1 MRARIAQDEQ
11 VAQAAWE
18 RVVSLNPAYGRG
30 EQHIQGG
37 AAPRLEGSRWSNNK
51 RNLRLSGSVGL
62 LVAQRLA
69 FGVLVLLSIIF
80 LTYLGLDMASGTA
93 LYPAAG
99 EAARSTVSYLSQVMR
114 GDLGLS
120 HAGSVTRVPVPVS
133 QMVSE
138 RVPRSLGLLAC
149 SLIIA
154 AVTGISL
161 GVLGAMYRRSRG
173 ALVLLIASITGM
185 SVPSFFAALLLQ
197 LLVLRL
203 MGVFHRAILPVGGF
217 GWDAH
222 LVLPAIVL
230 AARPVAQIAR
240 ITFVKLSEV
249 LDEDFVRTAYS
260 KGLTNRG
267 VLFRHALR
275 NTAIPIL
282 TTIAVS
288 LRFSLSSLPVVEYF
302 FAWPG
307 VGFTLLKAI
316 SQQDD
321 NSTVALLL
329 ILGVLFIVVNLLL
342 EISYRF
348 IDPRLRDQTPL
359 HTEQSEWQSPTKW
372 AKGVWNAVKEL
383 ASDNP
388 ITEWIARRRNPPE
401 LSHVRRV
408 REKAEAVV
416 EVTEERKDR
425 RSHGRLRNY
434 VHNVPL
440 IAGAIIVVGLLVV
453 VIFGPMIAP
462 ASPYTTHGLERVD
475 GKYLVPPFSPSKAFP
490 WGSDPLGRDI
500 MSLILVGAQQT
511 LALAALVV
519 AARLIVGLIL
529 GTVAGWFS
537 GKLIDKLVQ
546 RIAEIISAFPML
558 LLAMMLI
565 LAIGIRQ
572 GVRPF
577 VIALC
582 FVGWG
587 EIMQFVRGEML
598 TLRSQPFIES
608 ASAIA
613 VRTPRIITRHILPHM
628 TPSLIPIAAI
638 EMGAV
643 LMLLGELGFIGI
655 FIGGGAFAELAFYVP
670 PYHYSDVPEWGALL
684 SNVRLYARS
693 YPWVALY
700 PSLAFFVAALG
711 VNLLGEGLRRLVEK
725 GLLQLRWLVNRY
737 TLVALLVCALAFH
750 FAQWETGSMLF
761 YRKLANQF
769 DGGRVMKQIET
780 LTSPAFDERALGS
793 QGMDQAADYI
803 ASQFSAYGLQAA
815 GTNYTYFATHERT
828 FESLDETPQLSI
840 GDFAG
845 DLRYLHDYA
854 VYAGMYRNIGK
865 IEGEVVFLAIGELTE
880 TVQGKVPALAGM
892 DFSQKILL
900 LPSRAA
906 ARAMEDLRVPIG
918 GMLIIANDDTDLKRQ
933 VTLSGEDRN
942 FYLTV
947 VGMNTPHPDDYPKLL
962 ISKAVADRILASTG
976 NTLPDLNR
984 SVDGLGKDET
994 IAIPTGVSAS
1004 MKIEGSIHERMP
1016 VSDVIGYMPGTLA
1029 GEAISR
1035 QGLALDDHMIVV
1047 MAQYDSPPT
1056 SPDGTPFPGANDN
1069 ATGVGIMLEAIRTM
1083 QESDYKPYKTF
1094 LFVAYSGE
1102 GAEGGNDVH
1111 EPDPS
1116 GFLRA
1121 AAFFSSAYKIEAT
1134 VRLRGLGAG
1143 DGSGLALFSP
1153 GNLRLVHLFED
1164 AAQRMGVRAQPVED
1178 AVDMSVVFAGK
1189 TARDSGQESPDISLS
1204 WQGWEKTSRTP
1215 SDTTDTI
1222 SQTKIEKAGRALAL
1236 ALMILGR
1243 ETNY

>member
-1 MRARIAQDEQ
+1 VLNAVYLDATRADAWAMRARIALDAQ
-11 VAQAAWE
+11 VAQNAWQ
-18 RVVSLNPAYGRG
+18 RAVSLNPSYALVEHRVQSETASKLAESGW
-30 EQHIQGG
+30 
-37 AAPRLEGSRWSNNK
+37 PSNK
-51 RNLRLSGSVGL
+51 SNLRLSGSLGL
-62 LVAQRLA
+62 FVAQRLA
-69 FGVLVLLSIIF
+69 FGILVLLSIIF
-80 LTYLGLDMASGTA
+80 LTYLGLDMARGTA
-93 LYPAAG
+93 FYPAIG
-99 EAARSTVSYLSQVMR
+99 EAGRSTVSYLAHIAH

-120 HAGSVTRVPVPVS
+120 QAGSVTRVPVPVS

-138 RVPRSLGLLAC
+138 RVPRSMGLLAC
-149 SLIIA
+149 SLLIA
-154 AVTGISL
+154 AITGVGL

-173 ALVLLIASITGM
+173 ALVLLVASITGM

-203 MGVFHRAILPVGGF
+203 MGVFNRAILPVGGF
-217 GWDAH
+217 GWDTH
-222 LVLPAIVL
+222 LILPAIVL

-249 LDEDFVRTAYS
+249 LDQDFVRTAYS

-282 TTIAVS
+282 TTVAVS

-307 VGFTLLKAI
+307 VGFTLLKGI

-321 NSTVALLL
+321 SSTVALLL
-329 ILGVLFIVVNLLL
+329 TLGVLFIVVNLLL

-348 IDPRLRDQTPL
+348 IDPRLRDQAPL
-359 HTEQSEWQSPTKW
+359 RTEQSEWRSPIKW
-372 AKGVWNAVKEL
+372 AKGIWNAGKEL

-388 ITEWIARRRNPPE
+388 ITEWMARRKNPPE
-401 LSHVRRV
+401 LSHIRRV
-408 REKAEAVV
+408 REKAEAAV
-416 EVTEERKDR
+416 EVTEERKPQ
-425 RSHGRLRNY
+425 RSRGRLHNY
-434 VHNVPL
+434 LHNVPL
-440 IAGAIIVVGLLVV
+440 IAGAIIVIGLLVV
-453 VIFGPMIAP
+453 VVFGPMIAP
-462 ASPYTTHGLERVD
+462 ASPYTTHGLEHVD
-475 GKYLVPPFSPSKAFP
+475 GKYLVPPFSPSKAYP

-587 EIMQFVRGEML
+587 EIMQFVRGEVL

-608 ASAIA
+608 AAAIA

-628 TPSLIPIAAI
+628 IPSLIPIAAI

-655 FIGGGAFAELAFYVP
+655 FIGGGAFAELAFYGP
-670 PYHYSDVPEWGALL
+670 PYQ
-684 SNVRLYARS
+684 
-693 YPWVALY
+693 
-700 PSLAFFVAALG
+700 LAFFVAALG
-711 VNLLGEGLRRLVEK
+711 VNLFGEGLRRLVEK

-737 TLVALLVCALAFH
+737 TLVALIVCALAFH
-750 FAQWETGSMLF
+750 FASWETGSMLF

-769 DGGRVMKQIET
+769 SSEQAMKQIET
-780 LTSPAFDERALGS
+780 LTSPRFDERALGS
-793 QGMDQAADYI
+793 QGMDEAADYI
-803 ASQFSAYGLQAA
+803 ASQFATYGLQAA
-815 GTNYTYFATHERT
+815 GTSYTYLATHERT

-840 GDFAG
+840 GNSAG

-854 VYAGMYRNIGK
+854 VFAGLYRNVGK
-865 IEGEVVFLAIGELTE
+865 IEGEVVFLATGKLTE
-880 TVQGKVPALAGM
+880 TVQGKVPALAEE
-892 DFSQKILL
+892 DFSHTVLL
-900 LPSRAA
+900 IPSQAA
-906 ARAMEDLRVPIG
+906 ARVIEDLHVPIG
-918 GMLIIANDDTDLKRQ
+918 GMLVIADDDSDLKRQ
-933 VTLSGEDRN
+933 VTLSGQDRS

-947 VGMNTPHPDDYPKLL
+947 IPSNTPPPDDYPRLL
-962 ISKAVADRILASTG
+962 ITKAVADRILASSG
-976 NTLPDLNR
+976 NSLRDL
-984 SVDGLGKDET
+984 SDSTKALGKDE
-994 IAIPTGVSAS
+994 IVVVPTGVSTS
-1004 MKIEGSIHERMP
+1004 MEIKGTVHERIP
-1016 VSDVIGYMPGTLA
+1016 VRDVIGYMPGTLA
-1029 GEAISR
+1029 GEAISKR
-1035 QGLALDDHMIVV
+1035 GLALDDHMIVV
-1047 MAQYDSPPT
+1047 IAQYDSPPT

-1069 ATGVGIMLEAIRTM
+1069 ASGVGILLEAIRTM

-1121 AAFFSSAYKIEAT
+1121 AAFFSSSYKIEAT

-1143 DGSGLALFSP
+1143 DGRGLALFSP

-1164 AAQRMGVRAQPVED
+1164 AAQRMGVRAQPVDD

-1189 TARDSGQESPDISLS
+1189 TARDSGQESPDITLS

-1215 SDTTDTI
+1215 SDTIDTI

>member
-11 VAQAAWE
+11 VVQAAWE
-18 RVVSLNPAYGRG
+18 RAVSLNPAYGRV

-37 AAPRLEGSRWSNNK
+37 AVPRLEGRRWSNNK
-51 RNLRLSGSVGL
+51 RNLRLSGSVWL

-120 HAGSVTRVPVPVS
+120 QAGSVTRVPVPVS

-138 RVPRSLGLLAC
+138 RVRRSLGLLAC

-388 ITEWIARRRNPPE
+388 ITEWIARRRNLPE

-416 EVTEERKDR
+416 DVTEERKDR
-425 RSHGRLRNY
+425 RSRGRLRNSMC
-434 VHNVPL
+434 NVPL
-440 IAGAIIVVGLLVV
+440 VAGAIIVIGLLMV

-628 TPSLIPIAAI
+628 IPSLIPIAAI

-711 VNLLGEGLRRLVEK
+711 VNLFGEGLRRLVEK

-803 ASQFSAYGLQAA
+803 ASLFSAYGLQAA

-840 GDFAG
+840 GDSAG

-984 SVDGLGKDET
+984 SVEGLGKDET

-1004 MKIEGSIHERMP
+1004 MKIEGSIHEGMP

-1069 ATGVGIMLEAIRTM
+1069 ASGVGIMLEAIRTM

-1094 LFVAYSGE
+1094 LFVACSGE

-1143 DGSGLALFSP
+1143 DGRGLALFSR

-1164 AAQRMGVRAQPVED
+1164 AAQRMGIQAQPVED